1 MATFSCVKL
10 WIHQLSLSG
19 SRLDFVVWLCRIM
32 GWYRMLEFINGY
44 WVVFPFLNWTCLSQ
58 FFPFGNLVFLL
69 SWPVQFFIF
78 HESIIDQLTWIVEC
92 VNCLKFYVVIGV
104 NSRGSVRIG
113 LGRKLDFLVTI
124 KRRKIIS
131 CLLVFIVFR
140 SWISQNQH
148 VVKFF
153 LSHCTSSPIHMHKG
167 AVKVFFLFVLSVKE
181 PLFACVMRKLLSCYL
196 YSCNSLFCSTT
207 RSAKCLVLFICSS
220 LLFSL
225 IDA

>member
-1 MATFSCVKL
+1 
-10 WIHQLSLSG
+10 
-19 SRLDFVVWLCRIM
+19 
-32 GWYRMLEFINGY
+32 
-44 WVVFPFLNWTCLSQ
+44 
-58 FFPFGNLVFLL
+58 
-69 SWPVQFFIF
+69 
-78 HESIIDQLTWIVEC
+78 

-153 LSHCTSSPIHMHKG
+153 LSHCTSSPIHMHQG

-181 PLFACVMRKLLSCYL
+181 PLFACVMRNSCHVICILVILCSVLLLDLPNALSYSFALHCCFPSLMHNDCVMKILSCL
-196 YSCNSLFCSTT
+196 YSDQNYFAVSSNTLWLNWEHGGKEIGRHSLCLYMWKGLHLTT
-207 RSAKCLVLFICSS
+207 QSIALRLC
-220 LLFSL
+220 
-225 IDA
+225 